1 VLRSVIG
8 FSSVGRC
15 GHLVHEQGASDT
27 TDPAEP
33 VNSSLTRHLRSPEV
47 TGRRVS
53 GSRK

>member
-1 VLRSVIG
+1 
-8 FSSVGRC
+8 VGRC

-33 VNSSLTRHLRSPEV
+33 VNSSPTRHFWSQKV
-47 TGRRVS
+47 TGRRHF